1 MDSSTDVLAERVRA
15 KRNAIDNDL
24 ELLRVRAQAVD
35 PRDMMARWG
44 ARALPVAVP
53 VAAGLAGLVLWRRR
67 RRSVRSLRDLLVRS
81 LIDLYRAE
89 HQLVPVLERMGAK
102 ASNPD
107 LVSLF
112 RRHREES
119 RAHVGRLERALRSVG
134 AKPRSGRSA
143 PIEAIEEEGTRLLKR
158 RADPDVRDAWLIA
171 MAQRAEHLEI
181 ANYGTA
187 RAFAETLGY
196 TDAAHL
202 LEQTLEEERAMDE
215 QLTRLARR
223 FVNPQSIR

>member
-15 KRNAIDNDL
+15 KRTAIDNDL
-24 ELLRVRAQAVD
+24 ELLRLRAQAVD
-35 PRDMMARWG
+35 PRETAARWG
-44 ARALPVAVP
+44 AAALPVVLP
-53 VAAGLAGLVLWRRR
+53 VSAGLAGLLLWRRR

-89 HQLVPVLERMGAK
+89 HRLLPALERMGA
-102 ASNPD
+102 AAANPD
-107 LVSLF
+107 LVGIF

-119 RAHVGRLERALRSVG
+119 RAHIGRLERALRSVG
-134 AKPRSGRSA
+134 AKPRSGKSA
-143 PIEAIEEEGTRLLKR
+143 SIDAIEEEGKRVLKR
-158 RADPDVRDAWLIA
+158 KADPDVRDAWLIA
-171 MAQRAEHLEI
+171 MAQRIEHLEI

-187 RAFAETLGY
+187 RAFAQTLGY